1 METKYQITLN
11 ERQLKA
17 LSYACNEFSRLICG
31 QDWSYQNLMEAAWD
45 KRCKE
50 ATGKIMD
57 DEFEGGWQSMRN
69 DAEALAKQIKQR
81 FWGLPI
87 NSLYGI
93 YYDETADLLFDIHQV
108 LRHQL
113 WLDRP
118 EDKKSPVTVDA
129 YPAMRHGCEELIKI
143 TKVEQSKKQ
152 NQ

>member
-1 METKYQITLN
+1 MESKKYQITLN

-31 QDWSYQNLMEAAWD
+31 QDWSYQNLFEEAWE

-57 DEFEGGWQSMRN
+57 KQFEGGWHNMRA
-69 DAEALAKQIKQR
+69 DAEALCKQIKSR
-81 FWGLPI
+81 FWGLAP
-87 NSLYGI
+87 NAMHGI
-93 YYDETADLLFDIHQV
+93 YYDETADVLFDIYQV

-118 EDKKSPVTVDA
+118 EDERSIGTVDA
-129 YPAMRHGCEELIKI
+129 YPAMQHGTEELITI
-143 TKVEQSKKQ
+143 KKMK
-152 NQ
+152 

>member
-17 LSYACNEFSRLICG
+17 LSYACIEFSRLICG
-31 QDWSYQNLMEAAWD
+31 QNWSYQNLFEEAWE

-50 ATGKIMD
+50 ATGKMMD
-57 DEFEGGWQSMRN
+57 DEFEGGWHKMHN

-81 FWGLPI
+81 FWKLAP
-87 NSLYGI
+87 NAMYGI
-93 YYDETADLLFDIHQV
+93 NYDDTADILFDIHQV

-118 EDKKSPVTVDA
+118 ETERSIGTVDSC
-129 YPAMRHGCEELIKI
+129 PATQHGCEELIKI
-143 TKVEQSKKQ
+143 TKVEQLKKQ
-152 NQ
+152 DQ